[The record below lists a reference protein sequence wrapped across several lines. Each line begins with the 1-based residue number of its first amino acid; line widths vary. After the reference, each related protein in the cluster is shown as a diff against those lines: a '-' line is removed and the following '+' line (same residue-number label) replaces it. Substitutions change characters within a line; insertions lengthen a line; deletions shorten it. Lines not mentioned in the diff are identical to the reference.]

1 MFGSKKNSATNSD
14 HTLVSRGTKVVG
26 DIHFVGELQ
35 IEGTVIG
42 NVIAEGAKDARL
54 VIHHK
59 GLVEGE
65 VRAPSAIINGSV
77 CGDVHSD
84 QHLELAAKAVIQGNV
99 YYNVIEMIKGSQVNG
114 NLVHFDEKKANS
126 GNTNVKGASKSDT
139 KNADGSNKVE
149 KITSA
154 KAQNA
159 S

>member
-42 NVIAEGAKDARL
+42 NVIAEGGKDARL

-65 VRAPSAIINGSV
+65 VRAPSAIINGNV
-77 CGDVHSD
+77 HGDVRSD

-114 NLVHFDEKKANS
+114 NLVHFDEKTA
-126 GNTNVKGASKSDT
+126 NTNAKGVNKADG
-139 KNADGSNKVE
+139 KNADNVSKVE